1 MGLLVVEGIRT
12 YSYHGCIPL
21 ERKVGGEF
29 KTSVK
34 IDYDFSILSGSDD
47 LNKTIDYAKVIEV
60 VEREMAKPAN
70 LIETAARNI
79 IRSIQGS
86 FKGIAHV
93 EVKIE
98 KPHAPINQHF
108 ETLAVV
114 LTDRDL

>member
-1 MGLLVVEGIRT
+1 MGQLVVEGIRT

-29 KTSVK
+29 ETSVK
-34 IDYDFSILSGSDD
+34 IDYDFSLLSDSDD

-60 VEREMAKPAN
+60 VEQEMAKPAN

-79 IRSIQGS
+79 ILSLQSHFI
-86 FKGIAHV
+86 GIDQV
-93 EVKIE
+93 EVRIE

-108 ETLAVV
+108 RTLAVV
-114 LTDRDL
+114 LTNRDL